1 MTRRD
6 RRTGFKVALESVAC
20 RQPRVPYIGETE
32 KVARVGI
39 NRQIRNGGYN
49 SLGGFVVYS
58 GEHEGGVDRE
68 TNAGGPSNEEAAV
81 REATMNISSPIRILT
96 VDDHP
101 VLREGIAAVLGSETD
116 MVIVAEASNGLEAV
130 EQFRTHRPNITLMD
144 LQMPLMNGTDAIVA
158 IRKEFPD
165 ARIIVL
171 TTYRGDALADRALK
185 AGASGYLLKSM
196 LRKELVETIRSV
208 HGGRKRIPPEIAIEM
223 AEHHAD
229 DILTGRE
236 IEVLRQ
242 VAAGNANKIV
252 ADHLAI
258 SEDTVKT
265 HMRNILSKLGA
276 NDRTHAVT
284 IALKRGI
291 IDI

>member
-1 MTRRD
+1 MQ
-6 RRTGFKVALESVAC
+6 K
-20 RQPRVPYIGETE
+20 
-32 KVARVGI
+32 
-39 NRQIRNGGYN
+39 
-49 SLGGFVVYS
+49 
-58 GEHEGGVDRE
+58 
-68 TNAGGPSNEEAAV
+68 
-81 REATMNISSPIRILT
+81 ATMNTSSPIRILI

-130 EQFRTHRPNITLMD
+130 EQFRTHRPDITLMD
-144 LQMPLMNGTDAIVA
+144 LQMPLMNGTDTIVA
-158 IRKEFPD
+158 IRKEFSD

-171 TTYRGDALADRALK
+171 TTYGGDALADRALK

-196 LRKELVETIRSV
+196 LRKELAETIRIV
-208 HGGRKRIPPEIAIEM
+208 HGGKRRIPPEIAVEI

-229 DILTGRE
+229 DGLTERE

-258 SEDTVKT
+258 SEETVKA